1 VDQEKDIQDKELF
14 WKLLANPEFDS
25 KAYRADLIRLVEKY
39 PQSGILKALLVQAGD
54 QRSKSEAAVHF
65 SGSLL
70 YKLVNTPKSLSPVN
84 RSQIVSTDKSRV
96 SPVFHESITPADERG
111 TAESVKAAS
120 ENLEAA
126 LMTQFPVSADYERP
140 YTDRILTA
148 SGADPQ
154 SKASSNDETYE
165 QRSSLIEIPIP
176 EPAEAAN
183 HDQASNI
190 EQKLTSENDVNASE
204 SHTID
209 DEVFEEIVGIEDIKI
224 EPVHPHEAG
233 PEEPAAEAEQ
243 REEAQA
249 QAEEPEQITVETG
262 EQAEAETQVGEES
275 SEGARVEELAREQQA
290 AAEEEEEENEEPI
303 TEQASEESVEEA
315 EPFAEAEVI
324 EEEPEEIEL
333 AEELGED
340 ESAEIEAVDEDE
352 STQQVG
358 EVVPDPN
365 LTKEILTNIATSDFF
380 VFDSSLI
387 KREIEEHIETDT
399 NNIADETGHDSGA
412 RQRVSKYHDDKMPY
426 TFLWWLDKTRNEH
439 SGVYQPYAKEEE
451 TGNENIFEPG
461 NESKDTS
468 LNPPK
473 RKEHQL
479 IERFIQE
486 EPQIRPLSSEK
497 LDNENKA
504 KLSAEDSYEV
514 VTETLA
520 RIYADQ
526 MLYHKAIA
534 TYKKLMLKMPEKSS
548 YFASQIEILE
558 KKVN

>member
-1 VDQEKDIQDKELF
+1 MDQEKDIQDKELL

-25 KAYRADLIRLVEKY
+25 KAYKADLIRLVEKY

-84 RSQIVSTDKSRV
+84 RSQIVSTDKSRI
-96 SPVFHESITPADERG
+96 SVFHESITPADERG

-148 SGADPQ
+148 SGGEP
-154 SKASSNDETYE
+154 KAKTSANDETEE

-176 EPAEAAN
+176 EPAETVN
-183 HDQASNI
+183 HDQHSDI

-204 SHTID
+204 SHAID

-224 EPVHPHEAG
+224 EPVHPHEVA
-233 PEEPAAEAEQ
+233 PEEPAAEVEQ
-243 REEAQA
+243 QEE
-249 QAEEPEQITVETG
+249 EQV
-262 EQAEAETQVGEES
+262 QAETQVEEEL
-275 SEGARVEELAREQQA
+275 SEGTVVEEPASEQEPGGEQEA
-290 AAEEEEEENEEPI
+290 EEENEELVAKQA
-303 TEQASEESVEEA
+303 TEEPEQLVEEA

-324 EEEPEEIEL
+324 EEEPEELEL
-333 AEELGED
+333 AEELGVD
-340 ESAEIEAVDEDE
+340 EPAEIAAVDEDE
-352 STQQVG
+352 PTQQVG

-399 NNIADETGHDSGA
+399 NNIADETGHDSGT

-461 NESKDTS
+461 HESKEAS
-468 LNPPK
+468 VNSPK

>member
-1 VDQEKDIQDKELF
+1 
-14 WKLLANPEFDS
+14 
-25 KAYRADLIRLVEKY
+25 
-39 PQSGILKALLVQAGD
+39 
-54 QRSKSEAAVHF
+54 
-65 SGSLL
+65 
-70 YKLVNTPKSLSPVN
+70 LVNTPKSLSPVN

-96 SPVFHESITPADERG
+96 SPVFHESITPADERDK
-111 TAESVKAAS
+111 AEAVKAAS

-126 LMTQFPVSADYERP
+126 LMTQFPVAADYERP

-148 SGADPQ
+148 SGAEPQ
-154 SKASSNDETYE
+154 GRALANDETDE

-176 EPAEAAN
+176 EPTEAVN
-183 HDQASNI
+183 HDRDSNI
-190 EQKLTSENDVNASE
+190 EQKLTSETAIDAPE

-224 EPVHPHEAG
+224 EPVHPHEAA
-233 PEEPAAEAEQ
+233 PEEPAAQAEQ
-243 REEAQA
+243 QEEAQV
-249 QAEEPEQITVETG
+249 QAEDSDQITAETG
-262 EQAEAETQVGEES
+262 GQAEAETHVEEEL
-275 SEGARVEELAREQQA
+275 SEGAAVEEPASEQEPG
-290 AAEEEEEENEEPI
+290 AEQEFEKENEEPVE
-303 TEQASEESVEEA
+303 EQATEEPEQLVGEA
-315 EPFAEAEVI
+315 ESYAEAEVI
-324 EEEPEEIEL
+324 EEEPEELDL

-340 ESAEIEAVDEDE
+340 EPVEIEAVDEDE
-352 STQQVG
+352 SMQQVG

-461 NESKDTS
+461 HESKDAS
-468 LNPPK
+468 LNSPK

>member
-1 VDQEKDIQDKELF
+1 MDQEQDIQDKELL

-25 KAYRADLIRLVEKY
+25 KPYRAELIRLVEKY
-39 PQSGILKALLVQAGD
+39 PQSGILKALLVQAGE
-54 QRSKSEAAVHF
+54 QRSKAEAAVHF

-70 YKLVNTPKSLSPVN
+70 YKLINTPKNLSPVN
-84 RSQIVSTDKSRV
+84 RSQIISTGKSPI
-96 SPVFHESITPADERG
+96 SPVFHDSATPVDERG

-148 SGADPQ
+148 SGGEPQARSSAD
-154 SKASSNDETYE
+154 DETVE

-176 EPAEAAN
+176 EPGESVNAG
-183 HDQASNI
+183 QSSNI
-190 EQKLTSENDVNASE
+190 EQKPTSESDLNASE

-224 EPVHPHEAG
+224 EPVQAHESV
-233 PEEPAAEAEQ
+233 PEEPAAEAEEPEQ
-243 REEAQA
+243 MTYEAGEQTETQTGQEQLEEATVGEQEPEAEQEAKEESEEPVAEQA
-249 QAEEPEQITVETG
+249 AEEPKEL
-262 EQAEAETQVGEES
+262 
-275 SEGARVEELAREQQA
+275 VEE
-290 AAEEEEEENEEPI
+290 
-303 TEQASEESVEEA
+303 T

-324 EEEPEEIEL
+324 EEEPEEMSL
-333 AEELGED
+333 SEELGVD
-340 ESAEIEAVDEDE
+340 ESAETEAVDEDGP
-352 STQQVG
+352 TQQVG

-399 NNIADETGHDSGA
+399 NNIADETGHDSGT

-461 NESKDTS
+461 HESKDES
-468 LNPPK
+468 VNSPK